1 MLETIKIKLGDK
13 YVYQLKNKYEIN
25 ELLTLLNKKFLFNII
40 EKTTNDILF
49 EQMIK
54 RKTYIVPIY
63 HNSKPI
69 LIYFTEYQNMPC
81 IFVIN
86 LLQYRTIYVIP
97 MRINNKYNDVL
108 IYGELVIENITR
120 IYLEKFIYYNGR
132 KVDNIEYNSH
142 IELFNEL
149 NKLWED
155 DWISPKPIYMINELE
170 KMNEGTISGVRF
182 YTFINPVVFYKNPI
196 NLKNRLIFN
205 MPFKL
210 NQVKIQCEDIRK
222 ENINIDD
229 NKEYELYINSDNN
242 IYGIYNVYDKEK
254 REIGVIRFKTFEE
267 FNELREYIRVGNYK
281 TLLLLLKY
289 NKKFEKWML
298 VNKELKEN
306 IIMAN

>member
-108 IYGELVIENITR
+108 IYG
-120 IYLEKFIYYNGR
+120 
-132 KVDNIEYNSH
+132 
-142 IELFNEL
+142 
-149 NKLWED
+149 
-155 DWISPKPIYMINELE
+155 
-170 KMNEGTISGVRF
+170 
-182 YTFINPVVFYKNPI
+182 
-196 NLKNRLIFN
+196 
-205 MPFKL
+205 
-210 NQVKIQCEDIRK
+210 
-222 ENINIDD
+222 
-229 NKEYELYINSDNN
+229 
-242 IYGIYNVYDKEK
+242 
-254 REIGVIRFKTFEE
+254 
-267 FNELREYIRVGNYK
+267 
-281 TLLLLLKY
+281 
-289 NKKFEKWML
+289 
-298 VNKELKEN
+298 
-306 IIMAN
+306 A